1 VRAIVYPHPR
11 NFSLEERP
19 DPIPGPGEV
28 RLRVQIAGL
37 CGTDVHLHDGEFFP
51 VYPLTPGHEIVGEV
65 DLLGDDVS
73 GLERGDLVA
82 LDNMISCGLCDS
94 CRRARPAFCR
104 TLRALGVTNPGGF
117 ADYVIAPAGKCHV
130 TNGLPLETAVF
141 AEPTACAIHG
151 LDVLDARPGSDILLF
166 GAGPSGMLLA
176 QLLRHS
182 GGARVTMA
190 APTAFK
196 LQLARDYGIDET
208 VLMNRGA
215 PDETVVALR
224 RIAPDG
230 FDIVVDATGALAVLE
245 TCLGLTRDGGTLFV
259 YGMAAGSASLPIHP
273 YEIFRRELSIK
284 GSFSQSFSFDR
295 AMLALK
301 TGRVLTDGLIT
312 HRFSLA
318 EYGKAVDTVRDDH
331 DCLKAVIAM

>member
-1 VRAIVYPHPR
+1 MRAIVYPHPR
-11 NFSLEERP
+11 DFTLADVP
-19 DPIPGPGEV
+19 DPRPGPGEV
-28 RLRVQIAGL
+28 RLRVRTAGL

-73 GLERGDLVA
+73 GLARGDLVA
-82 LDNMISCGLCDS
+82 LDNMISCGLCDN
-94 CRRARPAFCR
+94 CRRARPAYCR
-104 TLRALGVTNPGGF
+104 TLRALGVTDPGGF
-117 ADYVIAPAGKCHV
+117 ADFVVAPAGKCHV
-130 TNGLPLETAVF
+130 ANGLSPETAVF

-151 LDVLDARPGSDILLF
+151 LDVLGAKPGSDILLF

-176 QLLRHS
+176 QLLRYN
-182 GGARVTMA
+182 GGARVTVA

-208 VLMNRGA
+208 VLVDRSA
-215 PDETVVALR
+215 PDETVAALR

-230 FDIVVDATGALAVLE
+230 FDVVVDATGALAVLE

-259 YGMAAGSASLPIHP
+259 YGMAAEAASLPINP

-295 AMLALK
+295 AMLALE
-301 TGRVLTDGLIT
+301 TGRVCTDGLVT
-312 HRFSLA
+312 HRFALSD
-318 EYGKAVDTVRDDH
+318 YGKAIDTVRDDH